1 MQLVSDAMSSDE
13 DVKAMNRRT
22 YREYRRRKDREDRE
36 AASAKKN
43 PVQWW
48 RVWVWW
54 RADCGRRC

>member
-1 MQLVSDAMSSDE
+1 MSSDE

-22 YREYRRRKDREDRE
+22 YREYRRRKDRE

>member
-1 MQLVSDAMSSDE
+1 MSSDE

-22 YREYRRRKDREDRE
+22 YREYRRRKDRE

-48 RVWVWW
+48 RVWVWLPAVLSHT
-54 RADCGRRC
+54 R